1 MEIISVQV
9 GRIRS
14 LGQAGDSGIDK
25 QPTPAI
31 HVATDGVRGDEVA
44 DTRVHGGPGQA
55 VYVYSREDYA
65 HFEAALGVTL
75 PPGTFGENVTV
86 DAFPQEEVRV
96 GDRLTCGAVELELSG
111 PRVPC
116 VKFAA
121 RMREVVGDDATGWV
135 KRFAQAR
142 RPGWYFRV
150 LAPGELRAGDRF
162 EVTPAPDG
170 QLTGLELLDLQH
182 DRNASDDV
190 IARMLEAPIPD
201 RMADYLRSLS
211 A

>member
-9 GRIRS
+9 GQVRHV
-14 LGQAGDSGIDK
+14 GAAGESGIDK
-25 QPTPAI
+25 RPVPAI
-31 HVATDGVRGDEVA
+31 TVRRDGVDGDAIA
-44 DTRVHGGPGQA
+44 DDQVHGGPGQA
-55 VYVYSREDYA
+55 VYAYSREDYA
-65 HFEAALGVTL
+65 HFEQALGVSL
-75 PPGTFGENVTV
+75 PSGTFGENLTV
-86 DAFPQEEVRV
+86 DAFPQQEVRIGDLLTV
-96 GDRLTCGAVELELSG
+96 GDVVLELSG

-121 RMREVVGDDATGWV
+121 RMREVVGEDATGWV

-150 LAPGELRAGDRF
+150 LAPGTIRVGDTAT
-162 EVTPAPDG
+162 VTPAPEG

-182 DRNASDDV
+182 DRDASHET
-190 IARMLEAPIPD
+190 IRRMLAAPIPD
-201 RMADYLRSLS
+201 RMADYLRSVT